1 VADPRL
7 LAAFRFEVSLIRS
20 ATVTA
25 GSQRLLGAGDPVDP
39 PAGGDVLGNGG
50 FQECT
55 GLEIEMEMADVQ
67 EGGRN
72 NGVVRRVG
80 RAKFQPLVLKRG
92 LFFQPSGESDAD
104 AEADTSLWQWLADV
118 VNGQRPVTR
127 YDGIV
132 YVKSAENAVRATWV
146 FERGLPAKVR
156 GPELNA
162 KTGEVAIEELHIA
175 HEGLRIVPAWRS
187 GA

>member
-1 VADPRL
+1 MEPRL
-7 LAAFRFEVSLIRS
+7 LPAFRFEVTLIRS
-20 ATVTA
+20 ANITA
-25 GSQRLLGAGDPVDP
+25 GSQQLLGAGDPVVR
-39 PAGGDVLGNGG
+39 PAGGDLLGNGG

-55 GLEIEMEMADVQ
+55 GLEIEMEMQDVQ

-72 NGVVRRVG
+72 NGVIRRAG
-80 RAKFQPLVLKRG
+80 RAKLQPLILKRG
-92 LFFQPSGESDAD
+92 MFFLPSSAAD
-104 AEADTSLWQWLADV
+104 QDTQADTALWEWLLAV
-118 VNGQRPVTR
+118 VNGQRPIPR

-132 YVKSAENAVRATWV
+132 YVMSQEDAVRATWV
-146 FERGLPAKVR
+146 FERGLPAKIR

-175 HEGLRIVPAWRS
+175 HEGLRIVPAQRS